1 MELAAG
7 PQIKAEA
14 EAAAKAK
21 VDAAAVPVA
30 KAEADKIK
38 AAKADAEA
46 KAGGAVEVSVMIS
59 TVANLVSKPFIALG
73 RRWCVRV
80 LSAAQRKDE
89 EARLKPS
96 SPVKLKV
103 LAILRELLGLFVLL
117 LEALN
122 LEALQPL
129 TKQLPKFLVTT
140 VAAGE
145 SPVEP

>member
-1 MELAAG
+1 MHRSCALRDEYCNTSRRL
-7 PQIKAEA
+7 
-14 EAAAKAK
+14 
-21 VDAAAVPVA
+21 
-30 KAEADKIK
+30 
-38 AAKADAEA
+38 
-46 KAGGAVEVSVMIS
+46 MIS

-129 TKQLPKFLVTT
+129 TKPLPKFLMTT